1 MKKIYSFIL
10 AAVLVAN
17 LNAQTTYTFSNCGA
31 TGQFGPTQAQVTAA
45 YSSTTLAGLVT
56 INTQGIQ
63 QWTVPSTANYQL
75 TIAGAG
81 AQSAG
86 GRVVQLNYYLT
97 QGSVLKILVGQ
108 LGVTTY
114 PAQGSGG
121 GGGSFVAF
129 NNNVIIGIGGGA
141 GGFTNGTVAD
151 PASNGNGGNGGK
163 NHRKNVRR
171 SLGNC

>member
-1 MKKIYSFIL
+1 MISFLFSTVISKPQLCANFFIL

-86 GRVVQLNYYLT
+86 RVYGL
-97 QGSVLKILVGQ
+97 
-108 LGVTTY
+108 
-114 PAQGSGG
+114 
-121 GGGSFVAF
+121 
-129 NNNVIIGIGGGA
+129 
-141 GGFTNGTVAD
+141 
-151 PASNGNGGNGGK
+151 
-163 NHRKNVRR
+163 R
-171 SLGNC
+171 